1 MSAFL
6 VTMGIYFFVDL
17 ILVLSAN
24 LQLGLMGMANLGF
37 VLFLGIGAYAVTVFS
52 IGPEPA
58 NSLQQYFFG
67 VSLPF
72 PIPIILAV
80 ICGMIGGFLVGLVSL
95 YRMRGHYL
103 AIITLA
109 ILTIASTLVEG
120 YPSFLG
126 GSNGL
131 TGITQPL
138 SSLASTYNGYQVV
151 FLIISAVLCVAVF
164 VFCQRFINS
173 PLGRMAKAVRENESA
188 VMTLGINPFRVR
200 MLATVC
206 GGGMAALSGA
216 LLAEYVTAWGIAPW
230 SFTEI
235 FPATAAMII
244 GGRGNNWGVA
254 LGTFM
259 TYVVV
264 GQGLPF
270 LPGVSSD
277 PQLGYAIQW
286 IIYGIALVA
295 FLWFRPTGLLPERKP
310 RWKHAPAFVPATM
323 SSASDLPAAA
333 PVLEQVAAEE
343 KMASHDH

>member
-1 MSAFL
+1 MTAFL
-6 VTMGIYFFVDL
+6 ITIGIYFFIDL

-37 VLFLGIGAYAVTVFS
+37 VLFLGIGAYAATIFS

-72 PIPIILAV
+72 PLPIILAV
-80 ICGMIGGFLVGLVSL
+80 ICGMIGGLIVGMISL

-109 ILTIASTLVEG
+109 ILTICSTLVEG
-120 YPSFLG
+120 YPKFLG

-131 TGITQPL
+131 TGIKQPL
-138 SSLASTYNGYQVV
+138 ASLSSSYNNYQLIFLA
-151 FLIISAVLCVAVF
+151 LSAVLCAATF
-164 VFCQRFINS
+164 LFCQRFIHS

-188 VMTLGINPFRVR
+188 VTTLGINPFRVR
-200 MLATVC
+200 LLATVC

-216 LLAEYVTAWGIAPW
+216 LLAEFVTAWGIAPW

-270 LPGVSSD
+270 LPGISAN
-277 PQLGYAIQW
+277 PELGYAIQW
-286 IIYGIALVA
+286 IIYGVALVA
-295 FLWFRPTGLLPERKP
+295 FLWFRPSGLLPEQKG
-310 RWKHAPAFVPATM
+310 RWKHAPEFVPAMM
-323 SSASDLPAAA
+323 SSTFDLPAVATIA
-333 PVLEQVAAEE
+333 EQVAEE
-343 KMASHDH
+343 EVRFHD

>member
-1 MSAFL
+1 MTAFI
-6 VTMGIYFFVDL
+6 VTMGIYFFIDL

-37 VLFLGIGAYAVTVFS
+37 VLFLGIGAYAATIFS

-67 VSLPF
+67 VALPF
-72 PIPIILAV
+72 PLPIILAV
-80 ICGMIGGFLVGLVSL
+80 VCGMIGGLLVGLVSL

-120 YPSFLG
+120 YPNFLG

-131 TGITQPL
+131 TGIVQPL
-138 SSLASTYNGYQVV
+138 SSLTSSYNGYQLI
-151 FLIISAVLCVAVF
+151 FLGLSAVLCILVF
-164 VFCQRFINS
+164 AFCQRFIHS

-188 VMTLGINPFRVR
+188 VTTLGINPFRVR
-200 MLATVC
+200 LLATVC

-254 LGTFM
+254 LGTFL

-270 LPGVSSD
+270 LPGISSN
-277 PQLGYAIQW
+277 PELGYAIQW
-286 IIYGIALVA
+286 IIYGIALIA
-295 FLWFRPTGLLPERKP
+295 FLWFRPTGLLPEQKS
-310 RWKHAPAFVPATM
+310 RWKHAPKFAPEEVTHDFDIPAV
-323 SSASDLPAAA
+323 SSVVGEIADEG
-333 PVLEQVAAEE
+333 VTF
-343 KMASHDH
+343 DGR